1 MIVTIDAMINTKKP
15 QSILVVYSREECHLC
30 QDMIHALQLRQK
42 QSAFKFE
49 VIDIDDD
56 PQLVS
61 RYGEHIPVLLAFKDG
76 PEICHYHLDQAA
88 LDAYLS
94 KIR

>member
-1 MIVTIDAMINTKKP
+1 MTNKANS
-15 QSILVVYSREECHLC
+15 QSAIIVYSREECHLC
-30 QDMIHALQLRQK
+30 QDMIHALQSMQK
-42 QSAFKFE
+42 QSTFEFE
-49 VIDIDDD
+49 VIDIDSD
-56 PQLVS
+56 PQLIS
-61 RYGEHIPVLLAFKDG
+61 RYGERIPVLLEFKDG

>member
-1 MIVTIDAMINTKKP
+1 MTNTANS
-15 QSILVVYSREECHLC
+15 QSVLIVYSREECHLC
-30 QDMIHALQLRQK
+30 QDMIHALQSMQE
-42 QSAFKFE
+42 QNAIEFE
-49 VIDIDDD
+49 VIDIDND

-61 RYGEHIPVLLAFKDG
+61 RYGERIPVLLAFKDG
-76 PEICHYHLDQAA
+76 PEICHYHLDQTA